1 MLKKLYR
8 TGPWCPYMLA
18 VFLKNVIPAIVTSP
32 EFEGPLNSRRRRCV
46 SVNTFRFAFRFWVQ
60 HKRKKCS
67 FEVEWAEYQPDWRD
81 LVDIEIV
88 SSLSFP
94 FCYLCLFLS
103 LSSVFL
109 SLSLTS
115 TCLVTFLYLFLSVI
129 QLLVTLYYLHYCLQ
143 SFFNLSHTVLSPWMS
158 FSFKWTSLGLFV
170 FVTLFETFSTD
181 PKLQTSEAF

>member
-1 MLKKLYR
+1 MSLYVSCFS
-8 TGPWCPYMLA
+8 GKCY
-18 VFLKNVIPAIVTSP
+18 PAIVTSP
-32 EFEGPLNSRRRRCV
+32 EFEGPLNSRRRCV

-94 FCYLCLFLS
+94 FFHLFYLCLFLS
-103 LSSVFL
+103 LSSVYL

-129 QLLVTLYYLHYCLQ
+129 QLLVTLNYLLLPPIFFQ
-143 SFFNLSHTVLSPWMS
+143 SVSHS
-158 FSFKWTSLGLFV
+158 
-170 FVTLFETFSTD
+170 FVTLNVILF
-181 PKLQTSEAF
+181 

>member
-1 MLKKLYR
+1 MSLYVSCFS
-8 TGPWCPYMLA
+8 GKCY
-18 VFLKNVIPAIVTSP
+18 PAIVTSP
-32 EFEGPLNSRRRRCV
+32 EFEGPLNSRRRCV

-103 LSSVFL
+103 LSSVYL

-129 QLLVTLYYLHYCLQ
+129 QLLVTLNYLLLPPIFFQ
-143 SFFNLSHTVLSPWMS
+143 SVSHS
-158 FSFKWTSLGLFV
+158 
-170 FVTLFETFSTD
+170 FVTLNVILF
-181 PKLQTSEAF
+181 

>member
-1 MLKKLYR
+1 MSLYVSCFS
-8 TGPWCPYMLA
+8 GKCY
-18 VFLKNVIPAIVTSP
+18 PAIVTSP
-32 EFEGPLNSRRRRCV
+32 EFEGPLNSRRRCV

-94 FCYLCLFLS
+94 FFHFCYLCLFLS

-129 QLLVTLYYLHYCLQ
+129 QLLVTLNYLLLPPIFFQ
-143 SFFNLSHTVLSPWMS
+143 SVSHS
-158 FSFKWTSLGLFV
+158 
-170 FVTLFETFSTD
+170 FVTLNVILF
-181 PKLQTSEAF
+181 